1 MRHRP
6 SRRARHRHRRQL
18 GIKIECSAS
27 PRWARGIGGLL
38 VGSAA
43 GAILGVLVGGAVG
56 VNRLTDNSSETA
68 PIRGAVLTAFG
79 LTIAGAVAGAV
90 VGTIPPEC

>member
-1 MRHRP
+1 MKR
-6 SRRARHRHRRQL
+6 RRQL
-18 GIKIECSAS
+18 GFEVKCSQS

-56 VNRLTDNSSETA
+56 VNRLTDDSSENA
-68 PIRGAVLTAFG
+68 PIRGAILTAFG
-79 LTIAGAVAGAV
+79 LTIAGSV
-90 VGTIPPEC
+90 VGAIVGIVPSEC